1 MVQKKG
7 IGCNFGEFLRFF
19 KKAAVDV
26 VLFFP
31 LSTKLGVTTFIFKA
45 ASQRLAP
52 GTFHDIKFLQNVLK
66 NQERVE
72 WPDVCWKK
80 WKL

>member
-31 LSTKLGVTTFIFKA
+31 QSTKVGVTTFIFIFKA

-72 WPDVCWKK
+72 WPDVC
-80 WKL
+80 